1 MVELRSKK
9 HSAHPMNVE
18 SDGLVFETDGV
29 QPLSPIDQGDQIGII
44 FFAFWVFFKLF

>member
-29 QPLSPIDQGDQIGII
+29 QPLSPIDQGDQIGIFFCILGI
-44 FFAFWVFFKLF
+44 F